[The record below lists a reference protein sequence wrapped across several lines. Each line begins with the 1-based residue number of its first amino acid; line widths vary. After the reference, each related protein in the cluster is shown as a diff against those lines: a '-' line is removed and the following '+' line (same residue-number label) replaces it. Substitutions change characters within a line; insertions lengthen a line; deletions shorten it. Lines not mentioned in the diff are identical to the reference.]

1 MDAYDQLR
9 KVAREKRDQA
19 ILEARLECQRTLH
32 TIKALRARITDKPL
46 IEGGVAVDEP
56 KRRKLI
62 DIICEVVPKGYA
74 FTMVELQDWVQQS
87 EPGRTVDRDTLR
99 TLIHTLKNEGVVR
112 RVARTGRNAVT
123 WEYVK
128 PRSRELAF
136 EAMLLPDAAA
146 VVLRDTG
153 PLRIMELV
161 TALQKRGYRT
171 DAQPRTLLAA
181 AGAALRRN
189 PERFAVDSDRR
200 WATIVRAK

>member
-9 KVAREKRDQA
+9 KAAREKRDQA

-46 IEGGVAVDEP
+46 IENGVAVDEP
-56 KRRKLI
+56 KRRKII
-62 DIICEVVPKGYA
+62 DVICEVMPQGYA

-87 EPGRTVDRDTLR
+87 ESGRAVDRETLR
-99 TLIHTLKNEGVVR
+99 TLLHTLKNEGVVR
-112 RVARTGRNAVT
+112 RVARAGHNAVT

-146 VVLRDTG
+146 VVLGDTG

-161 TALQKRGYRT
+161 VALQSRGYRR
-171 DAQPRTLLAA
+171 DAKARTLLAA

-189 PERFAVDSDRR
+189 RERFSCDEDRR
-200 WATIVRAK
+200 WGLA